1 MGNDSSSMAAT
12 GRVGYASDDHS
23 MMAYRGSTEPTHPY
37 GGPSMHHR
45 SVGCQS
51 CGGGCGGRPCHLD
64 RQPRRGGCETTIRP
78 DLADRY
84 PDRPVLPPW
93 PQSTRANRLDT
104 QDLRGDAPARQPGEL
119 TSMHPVGYAGDA
131 AWIDPR
137 RTTTTHPGRHDQQ
150 YSPYGC
156 GMGVRR

>member
-1 MGNDSSSMAAT
+1 MGNDNSSMAPAGRT
-12 GRVGYASDDHS
+12 GSAYDNSHP
-23 MMAYRGSTEPTHPY
+23 AYRGDLEPMHPY
-37 GGPSMHHR
+37 GGPAMHHR
-45 SVGCQS
+45 GAGCGVGC
-51 CGGGCGGRPCHLD
+51 GRGACHVG
-64 RQPRRGGCETTIRP
+64 RTPRLGGCETTIRP
-78 DLADRY
+78 DLADRF

-104 QDLRGDAPARQPGEL
+104 QDLRGDAPGRRAGEL
-119 TSMHPVGYAGDA
+119 TSMHPIHYAGDP

-137 RTTTTHPGRHDQQ
+137 RHDTTHPGHRDQQ